1 MMMIEPFLKWPGGKR
16 WLTNRHLDMFPK
28 TYGKYIEPFLGGGA
42 VFFALSPKDAYLSD
56 SNEELVNTYNR
67 IKGDRLKIEK
77 SLARFQSKHDSDFY
91 YKVRD
96 KSSPTDPVARAV
108 RFLYLNRTCFNG
120 IYRVN
125 KNGDFNVPIGTKD
138 AVSFEDGYLDKVAQ
152 ALKNARIR
160 RRDFAVAIGKANK
173 NDFVFIDPPYTVMH
187 NNNGF
192 VKYNAQ
198 LFSWTD
204 QARLATSIKEAAE
217 RGALIMMSNADHESV
232 RALYDGFGFH
242 HVLARSSVLAGDPGK
257 RRSATELLITNYLV
271 PGMSSS

>member
-1 MMMIEPFLKWPGGKR
+1 MIEPFLKWPGGKR
-16 WLTNRHLDMFPK
+16 WLTKSHSDMFPK

-56 SNEELVNTYNR
+56 SNEELINAYNR

-77 SLARFQSKHDSDFY
+77 GLARFQAKHSSDFY

-96 KSSPTDPVARAV
+96 KSSPTDPIARAV

-138 AVSFEDGYLDKVAQ
+138 AVSFEDGYLDKVALS
-152 ALKNARIR
+152 LKNARIR
-160 RRDFAVAIGKANK
+160 KRDFAVAIGKAHE

-204 QARLATSIKEAAE
+204 QARLAIAIKTAAE
-217 RGALIMMSNADHESV
+217 RGALIMMSNADHDSV

-242 HVLARSSVLAGDPGK
+242 HVLSRSSVLAGDPSK
-257 RRSATELLITNYLV
+257 RREATELLVTNY
-271 PGMSSS
+271 PIPRISSG